1 MAAKQALAKV
11 SHQLFHLV
19 REKLKF
25 KHLQTTI
32 LKCLELLNQIVSTL
46 RASYYLGVHAC
57 EKSLRASL
65 PKVKGVK

>member
-25 KHLQTTI
+25 KHLQTTVFKLFGIIELNCINLHAHPII
-32 LKCLELLNQIVSTL
+32 LVFMP
-46 RASYYLGVHAC
+46 V
-57 EKSLRASL
+57 
-65 PKVKGVK
+65 

>member
-25 KHLQTTI
+25 KYLQTTVFKLFGIIELNCINFVCI
-32 LKCLELLNQIVSTL
+32 LLFWCSCL
-46 RASYYLGVHAC
+46 C
-57 EKSLRASL
+57 EESSHE
-65 PKVKGVK
+65 PSKG